1 MQKTKGIF
9 LRAEEAPWTRS
20 RTDCLH
26 CLWLGTRY
34 LRLSLCTC
42 SCKHTPPTHTH
53 SWGGGRYTHTCVHTT
68 NIHPYLPHTTS
79 HLSAVTLEFR
89 CTIHGF
95 LITASAPGPPPSLPP
110 CAAAHYFHNLHLPPP
125 SAICPAGCP
134 LRLLASWGVNPHSS
148 VFHYHP
154 WSSLLLQR
162 RALFLACPPLPVASR
177 TPVRAT

>member
-1 MQKTKGIF
+1 MQRKPRGH
-9 LRAEEAPWTRS
+9 AQE
-20 RTDCLH
+20 RTV
-26 CLWLGTRY
+26 
-34 LRLSLCTC
+34 CTAC
-42 SCKHTPPTHTH
+42 GLAHATFGFPYARVHVSTPPTHTQL
-53 SWGGGRYTHTCVHTT
+53 GGGRYTHTCVHTT

-110 CAAAHYFHNLHLPPP
+110 CAAAHHFHNLHLPPP

-154 WSSLLLQR
+154 RSSLLLQR